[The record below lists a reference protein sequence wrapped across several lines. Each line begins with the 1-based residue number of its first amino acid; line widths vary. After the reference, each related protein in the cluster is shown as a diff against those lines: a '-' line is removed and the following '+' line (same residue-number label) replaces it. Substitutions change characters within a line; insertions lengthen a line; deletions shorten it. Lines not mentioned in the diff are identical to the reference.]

1 MAQTNERNYS
11 VDISTRTIFI
21 PGATSGIGLA
31 LALRLK
37 AAGSTVIIGG
47 RRTALLDQLAEEH
60 GFSTVRIDTADPA
73 SVLTA
78 RDEVLAQYPNVDTL
92 IAMAG
97 IMAAEDVHSA
107 DFLATAESTVVT
119 NVLGPIRLIAA
130 FVEHLQA
137 QADAAIITVSSG
149 LAHTPVAAF
158 PTYNGSKAFIH
169 RFTDT
174 LRLQLADTSIQV
186 LEIVPPG
193 VRTDLTPGQ
202 TEFEHFL
209 PLDAFVDEV
218 VTLLKAPDG
227 SEILV
232 EAVKPMRFAEVNGAY
247 DQMVAAINPGL

>member
-1 MAQTNERNYS
+1 M
-11 VDISTRTIFI
+11 DISTRVFFI

-47 RRTALLDQLAEEH
+47 RRTALLDQLADEH
-60 GFSTVRIDTADPA
+60 GFSTVRIDTADPV

-78 RDEVLAQYPNVDTL
+78 RDQVLAQHPEVDTL
-92 IAMAG
+92 ITMAG

-107 DFLATAESTVVT
+107 DFLATAENTVIT
-119 NVLGPIRLIAA
+119 NVLGPVRLIAA

-137 QADAAIITVSSG
+137 QEDAAIITVSSG

-158 PTYNGSKAFIH
+158 PSYNGSKAFIH
-169 RFTDT
+169 RFTET
-174 LRLQLADTSIQV
+174 LRLQLSGSPVQV

-202 TEFEHFL
+202 ADFEHFL
-209 PLDAFVDEV
+209 PLDTFVDEV
-218 VTLLKAPDG
+218 VTLLQGQNA

-232 EAVKPMRFAEVNGAY
+232 EAVKPMRFAEANGEY
-247 DQMVAAINPGL
+247 HEMVAAINPAL